1 MLLFCERVLAPDVRS
16 FGRKGKNGKEN
27 SLLAKVKRDS
37 KVLPALL
44 LDGRRPDLLVLPV
57 KDLVGVLGETVLAQ
71 DGAGLEV
78 ELVGRVVGGFVP
90 DVLFGVIPLS
100 QPSFFLS
107 SRTSSRNDSQ
117 YTRAKDSVAS
127 ADRP

>member
-1 MLLFCERVLAPDVRS
+1 MAFGQIVSNTEGKSQRRTEHYWFLETHIFCYARS
-16 FGRKGKNGKEN
+16 MQKDD
-27 SLLAKVKRDS
+27 LLAKQKKFYNDRNHIRLRESQGHFVEKNWVKN
-37 KVLPALL
+37 
-44 LDGRRPDLLVLPV
+44 
-57 KDLVGVLGETVLAQ
+57 
-71 DGAGLEV
+71 
-78 ELVGRVVGGFVP
+78 LVGRSRVRYVFVP